1 MEGTKETRTISI
13 QVTPETKEK
22 AAWLARQ
29 SCRSLS
35 AYVRQLLR
43 VQIRDYEAKNGP
55 IERAVEDAGPYE
67 K

>member
-1 MEGTKETRTISI
+1 MEHTEKMRTISI

-35 AYVRQLLR
+35 AYVRHLLL
-43 VQIRDYEAKNGP
+43 VQIRDYEAENGP
-55 IERAVEDAGPYE
+55 VP

>member
-1 MEGTKETRTISI
+1 MEPERKTQKILI

-22 AAWLARQ
+22 ATWLARQ

-35 AYVRQLLR
+35 AYVRHLLL
-43 VQIRDYEAKNGP
+43 VQIRDYEAENGP
-55 IERAVEDAGPYE
+55 VP

>member
-1 MEGTKETRTISI
+1 MEHTEKMRTISI

-43 VQIRDYEAKNGP
+43 VQIRAYEDAHGP
-55 IERAVEDAGPYE
+55 IERDDGRP
-67 K
+67 

>member
-1 MEGTKETRTISI
+1 MEHTEKMRTISI

-22 AAWLARQ
+22 ATWLARQ

-43 VQIRDYEAKNGP
+43 VQIRAYEDAHGP
-55 IERAVEDAGPYE
+55 IERDDGRP
-67 K
+67 

>member
-1 MEGTKETRTISI
+1 MEHTEKMRTISI
-13 QVTPETKEK
+13 QVTPETQEK

-43 VQIRDYEAKNGP
+43 VQIRAYEAENGP
-55 IERAVEDAGPYE
+55 VP

>member
-43 VQIRDYEAKNGP
+43 VQIRAYEAENGP

>member
-22 AAWLARQ
+22 AAWLAQQ

-35 AYVRQLLR
+35 AYVRYLLL

-55 IERAVEDAGPYE
+55 IERAVEDDGPYA

>member
-1 MEGTKETRTISI
+1 MEPERKTQKILI

-22 AAWLARQ
+22 ATWLARQ

-43 VQIRDYEAKNGP
+43 VQIRAYEDAHGP
-55 IERAVEDAGPYE
+55 IDGGRP
-67 K
+67 

>member
-1 MEGTKETRTISI
+1 MEYTEKMRTISI

-35 AYVRQLLR
+35 AYVRHLLL
-43 VQIRDYEAKNGP
+43 VQIRDYEAENGP
-55 IERAVEDAGPYE
+55 VP

>member
-1 MEGTKETRTISI
+1 MEHTEKMRTISI

-35 AYVRQLLR
+35 AYVRHLPL
-43 VQIRDYEAKNGP
+43 VQIRDYEAENVPVPK
-55 IERAVEDAGPYE
+55 
-67 K
+67 

>member
-1 MEGTKETRTISI
+1 MEHTEKMRTISI

-43 VQIRDYEAKNGP
+43 VQIRAYELRTARKKRTP
-55 IERAVEDAGPYE
+55 LLRRPF
-67 K
+67 

>member
-1 MEGTKETRTISI
+1 MEDTKETRTISI

-22 AAWLARQ
+22 AAWLAQQ

-35 AYVRQLLR
+35 AYVRHLLL

-55 IERAVEDAGPYE
+55 IERAVEDDGPYA

>member
-1 MEGTKETRTISI
+1 MESERKTQKILI

-22 AAWLARQ
+22 AAWLAQQ

-35 AYVRQLLR
+35 AYVRHLLL

-55 IERAVEDAGPYE
+55 IERAVEDDGPYA

>member
-35 AYVRQLLR
+35 AYVRHLLL
-43 VQIRDYEAKNGP
+43 VQIRD
-55 IERAVEDAGPYE
+55 
-67 K
+67 

>member
-1 MEGTKETRTISI
+1 MEGTKETRTITI

-43 VQIRDYEAKNGP
+43 VQIRAYEAENGP
-55 IERAVEDAGPYE
+55 IGRDGGRP
-67 K
+67 